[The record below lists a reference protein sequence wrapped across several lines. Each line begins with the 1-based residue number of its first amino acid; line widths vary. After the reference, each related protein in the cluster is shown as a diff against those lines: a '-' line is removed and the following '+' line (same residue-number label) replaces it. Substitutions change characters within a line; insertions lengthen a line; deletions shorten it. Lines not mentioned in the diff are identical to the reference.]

1 MQNLI
6 SSKNK
11 QGFTL
16 AEVMITLGIIGIV
29 AALTLSTLIKNTQNR
44 ELQVGLKKAYSTL
57 NQALLLYENENG
69 SPFTIN
75 REIGAKNTELLK
87 NALIKNIIMAKDCN
101 KAYGSAENNACIPP
115 TKNENA
121 MDTNLYKTFNKETN
135 LISFYSGQEQ
145 FVMNDN
151 MLVMLGYSYEINP
164 YIFIYIDVNG
174 FNKKP
179 NRFGFDLFLF
189 ELNTKG
195 KLLPGGAEGTF
206 WKWCQCC
213 SKTNDYPMNGAT
225 CTIEALS
232 KDNYFKKLP
241 R

>member
-57 NQALLLYENENG
+57 SQALLLYEYENG
-69 SPFTIN
+69 TPFIIDKKIAT
-75 REIGAKNTELLK
+75 KNTELLK
-87 NALIKNIIMAKDCN
+87 KELIKNIKVAKDCG
-101 KAYGSAENNACIPP
+101 KGYDSVSSKACIPIIK
-115 TKNENA
+115 TENE
-121 MDTNLYKTFNKETN
+121 MDTNLYQTYNKKAN

-151 MLVMLGYSYEINP
+151 TLVILGYSYEINP

-179 NRFGFDLFLF
+179 NRFGYDLFLF
-189 ELNTKG
+189 ELNSKG
-195 KLLPGGAEGTF
+195 KLLLGGEDGTF

-213 SKTNDYPMNGAT
+213 SKNSDYPMNGAT
-225 CTIEALS
+225 CTVKALS
-232 KDNYFKKLP
+232 EDDYFKKLP
-241 R
+241 